1 MIKHLI
7 LPKYDGYLRGLALM
21 VYKFFDKKVSN
32 SHRGTRIDSDVVS
45 KRKRPSDLAEE
56 LHKPSI
62 RFEKQKVRLSFKDN
76 LWGADLKDVRLIIK
90 FSKGLWF
97 LWWAISIYSKYAG
110 VVPWRNKKGIPITNA
125 LRKILDESG
134 CRPNKIWLEKGSEF
148 CNRSLISW
156 LQDNDIEM
164 YPTHEGKSAIAER
177 FIRTFSI
184 KFTNIFEKCVY
195 W

>member
-32 SHRGTRIDSDVVS
+32 THRGTRIDSDVVS

-76 LWGADLKDVRLIIK
+76 LLRCRFKRC
-90 FSKGLWF
+90 
-97 LWWAISIYSKYAG
+97 AI
-110 VVPWRNKKGIPITNA
+110 NN
-125 LRKILDESG
+125 
-134 CRPNKIWLEKGSEF
+134 
-148 CNRSLISW
+148 
-156 LQDNDIEM
+156 
-164 YPTHEGKSAIAER
+164 
-177 FIRTFSI
+177 
-184 KFTNIFEKCVY
+184 
-195 W
+195 

>member
-32 SHRGTRIDSDVVS
+32 THRGTRIDSDVVS

-110 VVPWRNKKGIPITNA
+110 VVPWKNKKGIPITNA

-156 LQDNDIEM
+156 L
-164 YPTHEGKSAIAER
+164 
-177 FIRTFSI
+177 
-184 KFTNIFEKCVY
+184 
-195 W
+195 